1 MLQHRR
7 NTWSGV
13 ERRITRAASV
23 LMILR
28 VPGPVLMAFCTAM
41 FLALYF
47 DVILAQD
54 DTGEFR
60 LTFGFPSK
68 QERRL

>member
-1 MLQHRR
+1 
-7 NTWSGV
+7 
-13 ERRITRAASV
+13 
-23 LMILR
+23 LR

-54 DTGEFR
+54 DIGEFR